1 MLIVL
6 ALASMV
12 IGVLGGMSGIGG
24 FLLPPIMIEFLGIGP
39 HVAMAMT
46 QASFII
52 PSILGVRMYV
62 QSGSMNWR
70 LALPFALAGCVS
82 SFLGAWW
89 AKPKVDGAMLSLLL
103 GVLIVVAGYSLLRP
117 AKVPAMDEP
126 GAAARRIP
134 LWVWTVLGGA
144 IGFLSGMT
152 GSGANAILVP
162 AMIMGGLSPLTVVAA
177 CFVFSLLTSV
187 TGTYG
192 NAVNLN
198 LDWPL
203 VGVMTATQLAGTW
216 AGVRLALR
224 LPMGSLKRAIAVLC
238 LVSGVIVVVKNFI
251 AVFSI

>member
-1 MLIVL
+1 MVILL
-6 ALASMV
+6 AVVSAV

-24 FLLPPIMIEFLGIGP
+24 FLLPPIMIEFLGIRP

-62 QSGSMNWR
+62 QGGSMNWP

-103 GVLIVVAGYSLLRP
+103 GILIVIAGYSLLRP
-117 AKVPAMDEP
+117 SKTPFDDVER
-126 GAAARRIP
+126 RRIP
-134 LWVWTVLGGA
+134 LWAWTVLGGV

-177 CFVFSLLTSV
+177 CFVFSLLTSI

-192 NAVNLN
+192 NAVNLDM
-198 LDWPL
+198 DWTL

-224 LPMGSLKRAIAVLC
+224 LPMASLKRAIAMLC
-238 LVSGVIVVVKNFI
+238 LVSGVLVVVKNFI
-251 AVFSI
+251 AVFWS